1 MTTRKVERSKLPES
15 LKTLFVVFIGL
26 FIAVFVIVFLQILGF
41 VPKSDV
47 FTFTSGLLAGI
58 FGILIG
64 FSLDRFSD
72 EQKDIQTKDAFLNLI
87 REELTDIKNSIYPEE
102 NRTLILYTDIW
113 DSVISSGVIRL
124 LITEQVLKLSRVY
137 KSIKGASFEAEW
149 IRRNSEE
156 LDSLSYGKAEPQV
169 AVADKL
175 MNNVVRHKRRMKDIS
190 EEIDKVLKE
199 DWWKKQVS

>member
-1 MTTRKVERSKLPES
+1 MRITRANRFQISEP
-15 LKTLFVVFIGL
+15 LKIFIWIIVAL
-26 FIAVFVIVFLQILGF
+26 IIVISGMEFLYILGF
-41 VPKSDV
+41 FLYSEV
-47 FTFTSGLLAGI
+47 FAFLSGLLAGI
-58 FGILIG
+58 FGIIIG
-64 FSLDRFSD
+64 FSLDRISD
-72 EQKDIQTKDAFLNLI
+72 VDKDNQTKDDFLNLI
-87 REELTDIKNSIYPEE
+87 REELTDIKNSIYPKE
-102 NRTLILYTDIW
+102 NRVLILYTDIW

-156 LDSLSYGKAEPQV
+156 LDSLIYDKADTKV
-169 AVADKL
+169 AVSEK
-175 MNNVVRHKRRMKDIS
+175 MINNVVRHKRRMENIT

>member
-124 LITEQVLKLSRVY
+124 LIT
-137 KSIKGASFEAEW
+137 
-149 IRRNSEE
+149 
-156 LDSLSYGKAEPQV
+156 
-169 AVADKL
+169 
-175 MNNVVRHKRRMKDIS
+175 
-190 EEIDKVLKE
+190 
-199 DWWKKQVS
+199 